1 MERVQDRQ
9 PPLEVFV
16 GRAAELARMAQVVA
30 SVETGQPWLVTIE
43 GEPGVGKT
51 ALARRSLAGTA
62 IATGIAIG
70 TGTGTGAGSEGFRVL
85 SARADQAEADLDF
98 GLVDQW
104 LRGAGASSSLAAP
117 LAASV
122 GGTGPAASSFAV
134 GAQLLEVVGAQLA
147 VGPVAIFLDDLQ
159 WADRKSVEALT
170 FMLRRLSVDPVLAVV
185 TYRRPQE
192 RLNEAA
198 RRLLSSVEN
207 RLPIMLEGL
216 GPDEAATLVGAIR
229 PEPLDDEMVSRLYRD
244 TGGHPLYLRTLLSE
258 GSGLNSQAYG
268 ARALPRSLA
277 AAVGDHLRGLPPET
291 RTILEMLAVLNLRM
305 PLAQLGQ
312 AAQVSSPS
320 AAIEPAVAAGLVDW
334 WPEDPVCPVE
344 IRHLLVRDA
353 IYARIGATQ
362 RRQLHTSAALVVSE
376 AASWE
381 HRVAALD
388 KPDEDLAAQLEQ
400 LARDEASRG
409 RLALAATHLQW
420 ASSISPERV
429 DRERR
434 LLTAALHLMLA
445 EESRG
450 AALREAAE
458 ATAPSPLRSC
468 VLGAMAF
475 ATGQLAEAVRRFSE
489 ALAQAQADPDSQA
502 LAALIANR
510 LAGTYTL
517 LGDGEKVMA
526 LGQQALDTGCLD
538 PAAASQTRTLV
549 AIGAAQVSGPQAAL
563 AELTQLEADPARVG
577 RVDIDALS
585 FRGVFRLLAGDLQLA
600 IADLTA
606 SLGLVRQGAT
616 LTLGLRAY
624 FYLAMAQYL
633 AGAWDDVLL
642 TVEQGFSA
650 VAIHSRQF
658 ELPLLHLAA
667 VAVPAGRGAAVEA
680 ESHAELA
687 AEAAARVD
695 YGQERVYAAMAR
707 ALVGQ
712 ATGDYLGMADAL
724 GPWQDASVLDD
735 RSRMYAVLWRP
746 LLAEGLVGSGQLE
759 QAAAV
764 LGQLRAD
771 SSQASYLAPALA
783 WLEGWLAEQRGD
795 PQRALEIYQ
804 HASQSGASQ
813 SGASQS
819 GAAQSGAGHHG
830 AGSPVYTARLLL
842 AHGRLLRRTGQRRP
856 AVDQLRRASQAYQ
869 ALRAAPFLAQAEAEL
884 TACHLPAS
892 RAGSGDRAGGPGSRA
907 GSGRAARPR
916 GLTGQPT
923 ALALTSRE
931 TEVAHLVG
939 KGMSN
944 PEIAA
949 ELFVSR
955 KAVEYHLGNIYAK
968 CGLQGRQQL
977 RRFVGEWARPA
988 AV

>member
-1 MERVQDRQ
+1 M
-9 PPLEVFV
+9 
-16 GRAAELARMAQVVA
+16 
-30 SVETGQPWLVTIE
+30 
-43 GEPGVGKT
+43 
-51 ALARRSLAGTA
+51 
-62 IATGIAIG
+62 
-70 TGTGTGAGSEGFRVL
+70 
-85 SARADQAEADLDF
+85 
-98 GLVDQW
+98 
-104 LRGAGASSSLAAP
+104 
-117 LAASV
+117 
-122 GGTGPAASSFAV
+122 
-134 GAQLLEVVGAQLA
+134 
-147 VGPVAIFLDDLQ
+147 
-159 WADRKSVEALT
+159 
-170 FMLRRLSVDPVLAVV
+170 
-185 TYRRPQE
+185 
-192 RLNEAA
+192 
-198 RRLLSSVEN
+198 LSSVEN

-258 GSGLNSQAYG
+258 GSGLNSQAYE

-312 AAQVSSPS
+312 AAQVGSPS

-381 HRVAALD
+381 HRVAALE

-526 LGQQALDTGCLD
+526 FGQQALDTGCLD

-549 AIGAAQVSGPQAAL
+549 AIGASQVSGPHAAL

-585 FRGVFRLLAGDLQLA
+585 FRGVFRLLAGDLQPA

-667 VAVPAGRGAAVEA
+667 VAVPAGRGAAAEA
-680 ESHAELA
+680 ESHAQLA

-695 YGQERVYAAMAR
+695 YSQERVYAAMAR

-771 SSQASYLAPALA
+771 SGQASYLAPALA

-795 PQRALEIYQ
+795 PQQALEIYQ
-804 HASQSGASQ
+804 HASQSGASP
-813 SGASQS
+813 SGAS
-819 GAAQSGAGHHG
+819 HNG

-884 TACHLPAS
+884 AACHLPAS
-892 RAGSGDRAGGPGSRA
+892 RAGSGDRAGGSGSRA
-907 GSGRAARPR
+907 GSGGPARPR
-916 GLTGQPT
+916 GLAGQPT

>member
-1 MERVQDRQ
+1 VGRVQDRQ

-51 ALARRSLAGTA
+51 ALARRSLAGT
-62 IATGIAIG
+62 G
-70 TGTGTGAGSEGFRVL
+70 TGSEGFRVL

-104 LRGAGASSSLAAP
+104 LRTAGASAPLAAP
-117 LAASV
+117 LAAPV
-122 GGTGPAASSFAV
+122 GGAGPAASSFAV

-147 VGPVAIFLDDLQ
+147 VGPVVIFLDDLQ

-216 GPDEAATLVGAIR
+216 GPDEAASLVGAIR
-229 PEPLDDEMVSRLYRD
+229 PEPLDDEVVSRLYRD

-268 ARALPRSLA
+268 ARVLPRSLA

-312 AAQVSSPS
+312 AAQVGSPS

-344 IRHLLVRDA
+344 IRHLLVREA

-376 AASWE
+376 TASWG
-381 HRVAALD
+381 HRVAALE

-429 DRERR
+429 GRERR

-458 ATAPSPLRSC
+458 AAAPSPLRSC

-475 ATGQLAEAVRRFSE
+475 ATGQLAEAERRFSE
-489 ALAQAQADPDSQA
+489 ALAQAQAQADPDSQA

-526 LGQQALDTGCLD
+526 FAQQALDTGCLD

-549 AIGAAQVSGPQAAL
+549 AIGAAQVSGPHAAL

-577 RVDIDALS
+577 RVDIDGLA
-585 FRGVFRLLAGDLQLA
+585 FRGVFRLLAGDLGPS

-667 VAVPAGRGAAVEA
+667 VLVPAGRGAAAEA
-680 ESHAELA
+680 ESHAQLA
-687 AEAAARVD
+687 ADAAARVD
-695 YGQERVYAAMAR
+695 YSQERVYAAMAR

-724 GPWQDASVLDD
+724 GPWQDASVLDG

-771 SSQASYLAPALA
+771 SGEASYLAPALA

-795 PQRALEIYQ
+795 PQQALEIYQ

-813 SGASQS
+813 SGA
-819 GAAQSGAGHHG
+819 GHNGAGHKG

-856 AVDQLRRASQAYQ
+856 AVDQLRQASQEYQ

-884 TACHLPAS
+884 AACHLPAS
-892 RAGSGDRAGGPGSRA
+892 RAGSGGRAGAPGRP
-907 GSGRAARPR
+907 ARPR
-916 GLTGQPT
+916 GLAGQPS
-923 ALALTSRE
+923 ALVLTSRE